1 MWDTLYVYI
10 RQAIYRHRNCPLNK
24 KSMILNL
31 LAAAVWCDRVPYC
44 DDLANPTGARSV
56 KVQARPGAPG
66 GDFKTFSTEITLL
79 DSNYAGLHV

>member
-1 MWDTLYVYI
+1 
-10 RQAIYRHRNCPLNK
+10 
-24 KSMILNL
+24 MIPNL

-66 GDFKTFSTEITLL
+66 GDFKTFSTEIT
-79 DSNYAGLHV
+79 